1 MRLQGVAYTGGY
13 DAAGLPHG
21 NGKMTFKD
29 GDTYEGEYMNGERHG
44 QGTEMIGDSWD
55 DEIVSTVYVGTFHH
69 NQRHGLGKMTYNI
82 DPNSDCDDYSD
93 DEGEWKNGLFLG
105 NNNNQ
110 Q

>member
-1 MRLQGVAYTGGY
+1 
-13 DAAGLPHG
+13 
-21 NGKMTFKD
+21 
-29 GDTYEGEYMNGERHG
+29 MNGERHG

-55 DEIVSTVYVGTFHH
+55 DEIVTTVYVGTFHH